1 MLRSISVRSSIVMAL
16 PSGQFKKIIY
26 VCVIS
31 MCPRVSVNYISEN
44 CYWTNQSGGECVSS
58 SYDKFP
64 YCCLVLI
71 L

>member
-1 MLRSISVRSSIVMAL
+1 MAL

-44 CYWTNQSGGECVSS
+44 CYWTNQSGGECVFS
-58 SYDKFP
+58 SYEKLPSVVIHSIDFII
-64 YCCLVLI
+64 YRINLF
-71 L
+71 